1 MAIGKQ
7 GAYATVEGGVVD
19 FGKMTSGAIDKYQ
32 TQQALQQK
40 LKQEREAAKDK
51 GISDEVK
58 NLKSLDKYS
67 SSNNQNYD
75 NVALAITNDLANGLS
90 EEKNKVKTG
99 ESNSLKANQYAENAN
114 QVIATMNST
123 AKHIQDKASAYAKLA
138 DEKKLNPD
146 SINIDAQQNILKD
159 IKYIKNP
166 NGTIKYYHTDEN
178 GTQITDNPIEIV
190 DKIYSPVFKVDLP
203 VELKKIKDVLDQD
216 KIAKPS
222 GGFVVTQTEQSKRF
236 LGGVSASAVNL
247 LGDRSTKAELWS
259 DYQRSLPGN
268 KVVVFKADGFSEK
281 ENQELY
287 NYTYNKVLGMYPEEK
302 SMTQLSQSGGGNGN
316 NKTTFIPT
324 TFDPSQ
330 SFGDYGKRANGLG
343 ISVSDASDK
352 KNQVILSA
360 IPNGKA
366 SDKKGI
372 ISNALVNDVVYD
384 DRGMMVA
391 SMTYVDW
398 KSTKLTKE
406 QKQKGLTLMQT
417 KGFDDLNAIAD
428 ELGVSSATLAEQRK
442 TLIQPLGKAAQAKV
456 LSKLGRS
463 DAQLKKELGYSG
475 IAKPTT
481 TKTTTKKEISRGDI
495 ASKAQAAGY
504 SVKEYEALLI
514 KNGVTIK

>member
-19 FGKMTSGAIDKYQ
+19 FGKITTEAIDKYQ

-40 LKQEREAAKDK
+40 LKQEKEAAKQKAIADD
-51 GISDEVK
+51 IK

-67 SSNNQNYD
+67 PSNNQNYD

-99 ESNSLKANQYAENAN
+99 ESDSLKANQYAENAN
-114 QVIATMNST
+114 QVIATMSST

-178 GTQITDNPIEIV
+178 GTQIADNPIEIV
-190 DKIYSPVFKVDLP
+190 DKIYNPVFKVDLP

-268 KVVVFKADGFSEK
+268 KAVVFKADGFSEK
-281 ENQELY
+281 ENQDLY

-302 SMTQLSQSGGGNGN
+302 SMTQLSQSGGGGN
-316 NKTTFIPT
+316 NNDKTTFIPQT
-324 TFDPSQ
+324 YDPSQ
-330 SFGDYGKRANGLG
+330 SFGNYGKTANGLG

-352 KNQVILSA
+352 KKQVILSS
-360 IPNGKA
+360 IPIGRA
-366 SDKKGI
+366 SDNMGK
-372 ISNALVNDVVYD
+372 ISNALVTDVMYD
-384 DRGMMVA
+384 DNGRMVA

-406 QKQKGLTLMQT
+406 QKEKGMTLMQT
-417 KGFDDLNAIAD
+417 KGYDDINSIAD
-428 ELGVSSATLAEQRK
+428 ELGVSSATLAESRK
-442 TLIQPLGKAAQAKV
+442 TLIQPIGKAAQSKV
-456 LSKLGRS
+456 LSKMGLT
-463 DAQLKKELGYSG
+463 DAQLKAKVGYSG
-475 IAKPTT
+475 TAKPTT
-481 TKTTTKKEISRGDI
+481 TKTTKTIQFDSEGNI
-495 ASKAQAAGY
+495 
-504 SVKEYEALLI
+504 I
-514 KNGVTIK
+514 K

>member
-19 FGKMTSGAIDKYQ
+19 FGKITTEAIDKYQ

-40 LKQEREAAKDK
+40 LKQEKEAAKQKAIADD
-51 GISDEVK
+51 IK

-67 SSNNQNYD
+67 PSNNQNYD

-99 ESNSLKANQYAENAN
+99 ESDSLKANQYAENAN
-114 QVIATMNST
+114 QVIATMSST

-190 DKIYSPVFKVDLP
+190 DKIYNPVFKVDLP

-268 KVVVFKADGFSEK
+268 KAVVFKADGFSEK
-281 ENQELY
+281 ENQDLY

-302 SMTQLSQSGGGNGN
+302 SMTQLSQSGGGGN
-316 NKTTFIPT
+316 NNDKTTFTPT

-330 SFGDYGKRANGLG
+330 SFDWYGKIANGLG

-352 KNQVILSA
+352 KKQVILSS
-360 IPNGKA
+360 IPIGKA
-366 SDKKGI
+366 SDNKGT
-372 ISNALVNDVVYD
+372 ISNVLVTDVMYD
-384 DRGMMVA
+384 YKGRMVA
-391 SMTYVDW
+391 NMTYVDW

-406 QKQKGLTLMQT
+406 QKEKGISLLNT
-417 KGFDDLNAIAD
+417 KGIDNLDSIAD

-442 TLIQPLGKAAQAKV
+442 TIVQPIGNAAQSKV
-456 LSKLGRS
+456 LSKLGLT
-463 DAQLKKELGYSG
+463 DAELKAKVGYS
-475 IAKPTT
+475 IKARPTA
-481 TKTTTKKEISRGDI
+481 TKGGASRFNKK
-495 ASKAQAAGY
+495 
-504 SVKEYEALLI
+504 
-514 KNGVTIK
+514 